1 MFHEIGSAQIRS
13 RIGVAMD
20 PKTKGLRALFTT
32 TICRLHMR
40 IYRTQRHCR
49 ANRLIWIFKS
59 IEMLRSQNA
68 RQVIARSF
76 NRKLYARAEHS
87 ER

>member
-1 MFHEIGSAQIRS
+1 MFHEIGSAQIKS

-20 PKTKGLRALFTT
+20 PKTTGLRALFTT

-49 ANRLIWIFKS
+49 ANRLIWIFKP